1 MTAYI
6 VAAARTV
13 IAPKG
18 GLHRDTPLY
27 KLAKP
32 ALRYAWQALQYS
44 KETTKRNAPDFV
56 IMGNALAAGG
66 NPARVATLA
75 AFDASVPAMTVDTQC
90 CSGMDA
96 IGQAAAL
103 ISAGSA
109 EAILAGGLESHSQA
123 PLRSRK
129 TPTGY
134 QPYQQAQFT
143 PWEDRDPNV
152 LEAAQAFAQTHYITR
167 DAQERYALESHAK
180 LLRYANIKDT
190 YTRELSRAVCQ
201 RMPALLRGAGEKNI
215 ATSSHQINQSSNLNK
230 NAGSF
235 AITAATVAPEADG
248 AAALL
253 IVDQRLAKQ
262 FPIALEVVA
271 HVQVGCDPVSP
282 ALGGVVAA
290 EKLLES
296 IAPATRKKIRVI
308 EVMESFAA
316 QAIHNRRWLTQRYGV
331 DDSCINPHGGL
342 LAIGHPIG
350 ASGAVLVGNLFVQLA
365 NQPID
370 SYGIA
375 CIPAAGGM
383 GSAILAKRI
392 GR

>member
-18 GLHRDTPLY
+18 GLHRDTSLHD
-27 KLAKP
+27 LAKP
-32 ALRYAWQALQYS
+32 ALRYAWQAMQHPKLAL
-44 KETTKRNAPDFV
+44 KTVAPDV
-56 IMGNALAAGG
+56 VVMGNALAAGG
-66 NPARVATLA
+66 NLARVATLA
-75 AFDASVPAMTVDTQC
+75 AFDASVPAITVDTQC

-103 ISAGSA
+103 ISSGSA
-109 EAILAGGLESHSQA
+109 EVILAGGLESHSQA

-129 TPTGY
+129 TSTGY
-134 QPYQQAQFT
+134 QPYQQARFT

-152 LEAAQAFAQTHYITR
+152 LDAAQAFARTHKITR
-167 DAQERYALESHAK
+167 DVQEHYAIESHAK
-180 LLRYANIKDT
+180 LLRQAKINDT
-190 YTRELSRAVCQ
+190 YTRALSRVVCQ
-201 RMPALLRGAGEKNI
+201 RMPALV
-215 ATSSHQINQSSNLNK
+215 TD
-230 NAGSF
+230 GSDPF

-248 AAALL
+248 VAALL
-253 IVDQRLAKQ
+253 IVDQPLAKQ
-262 FPIALEVVA
+262 FPVALEIVA
-271 HVQVGCDPVSP
+271 HVQAGCDPVSP

-296 IAPATRKKIRVI
+296 VAPTTRKKIRVI

-316 QAIHNRRWLTQRYGV
+316 QAIHNRRWLTQRYGF
-331 DDSCINPHGGL
+331 DDQCINPCGGL

-350 ASGAVLVGNLFVQLA
+350 ASGAVLVGNLFMQLV
-365 NQPID
+365 NQPGGT
-370 SYGIA
+370 YGMA
-375 CIPAAGGM
+375 CIPAVGGL
-383 GSAILAKRI
+383 GSAILVKRV

>member
-18 GLHRDTPLY
+18 GLHRDTPLHD
-27 KLAKP
+27 LAKP
-32 ALRYAWQALQYS
+32 ALRYAWQALQHS
-44 KETTKRNAPDFV
+44 KLAVKTAAPDMV

-75 AFDASVPAMTVDTQC
+75 AFDAAVPAMTLDTQC

-96 IGQAAAL
+96 IAQAAAL
-103 ISAGSA
+103 MSLGGAQ
-109 EAILAGGLESHSQA
+109 AILAGGLESHSQA

-134 QPYQQAQFT
+134 QPYRQAQFT

-152 LEAAQAFAQTHYITR
+152 LDAAQAFAQTHQITR
-167 DAQERYALESHAK
+167 EAQERYAIESHAK
-180 LLRYANIKDT
+180 LLQLAAIKDP
-190 YTRELSRAVCQ
+190 YTRELSFAICQ
-201 RMPALLRGAGEKNI
+201 RMPALVSG
-215 ATSSHQINQSSNLNK
+215 
-230 NAGSF
+230 GSTAF

-253 IVDQRLAKQ
+253 IVNQTLAKQ

-271 HVQVGCDPVSP
+271 HAQAGCDPVSP

-296 IAPATRKKIRVI
+296 IAPATRKKIKLI

-316 QAIHNRRWLTQRYGV
+316 QAIHNRRWLTQRYGFN
-331 DDSCINPHGGL
+331 DQIINRHGGL

-350 ASGAVLVGNLFVQLA
+350 ASGAVLVGNLLMQLA
-365 NQPID
+365 SCPVGT
-370 SYGIA
+370 YGMA
-375 CIPAAGGM
+375 CIPAAGGL
-383 GSAILAKRI
+383 GSAMLVKRV
-392 GR
+392 GH

>member
-13 IAPKG
+13 NAPKG
-18 GLHRDTPLY
+18 GLHRDTPLHD
-27 KLAKP
+27 LAKP
-32 ALRYAWQALQYS
+32 ALRYAWQALLHS
-44 KETTKRNAPDFV
+44 KKTNRLVSPNLV

-75 AFDASVPAMTVDTQC
+75 TFDTSVPAITVDTQC

-96 IGQAAAL
+96 IAQAAAL
-103 ISAGSA
+103 ISSGSA
-109 EAILAGGLESHSQA
+109 KAILAGGLESHSQA

-129 TPTGY
+129 TSRGY

-152 LEAAQAFAQTHYITR
+152 LDAAQAFAKTHEVTR
-167 DAQERYALESHAK
+167 DAQERYAIESHTK
-180 LLRYANIKDT
+180 LLQQTRVKDS
-190 YTRELSRAVCQ
+190 YTRALSRAICQ
-201 RMPALLRGAGEKNI
+201 RMPALV
-215 ATSSHQINQSSNLNK
+215 SD
-230 NAGSF
+230 GSDPF

-262 FPIALEVVA
+262 FPVALEIVA
-271 HVQVGCDPVSP
+271 CAQAGCDPVSP
-282 ALGGVVAA
+282 AFGGVVAA

-296 IAPATRKKIRVI
+296 VAPTTRKKIRVI

-316 QAIHNRRWLTQRYGV
+316 QAIHNRLWLTQRYGF
-331 DDSCINPHGGL
+331 DDRYINPHGGM

-350 ASGAVLVGNLFVQLA
+350 ASGAVLVGNLFMQLA
-365 NQPID
+365 EQPVGT
-370 SYGIA
+370 YGMA
-375 CIPAAGGM
+375 CIPAAGGL
-383 GSAILAKRI
+383 GSAILVKRF